1 MRTTVNAMYREASA
15 GIESAQQRLAE
26 FQRQVSTGKR
36 IEKPSDDPSAVASA
50 IGEHAEIANVEQY
63 SRSATSVGSRLTVV
77 DTVLS
82 DIIEKLSAA
91 STSVMSAR
99 GTNQTPVEREAAAK
113 TLEGIRETLFENF
126 NTSFQ
131 GTYVFGGAETST
143 PPFVKD
149 ASGTVQPYAGST
161 AEVRVDIDRNRSVRV
176 SMDGGTLVQTGS
188 ADDLFAVMDDAIA
201 AARSGDNAV
210 LGDAMTKLDAVMRR
224 VTTAQSHV
232 GADMNTVDDQ
242 KLRLGQMKLAAT
254 TRLDKTEAAN
264 LAEAITNMT
273 QAQNA
278 YEAALGAVSK
288 VTSVSLMDYLR

>member
-1 MRTTVNAMYREASA
+1 MYREASA
-15 GIESAQQRLAE
+15 GIESSQQRLAE

-36 IEKPSDDPSAVASA
+36 IEKPSDDPSAAASA
-50 IGEHAEIANVEQY
+50 IAEHAEIANVEQY

-82 DIIEKLSAA
+82 DIIEKITAA

-113 TLEGIRETLFENF
+113 TLEGIRETLFENL

-149 ASGTVQPYAGST
+149 ASGVVQPYAGST

-176 SMDGGTLVQTGS
+176 SMDGSTLVQTGS

-210 LGDAMTKLDAVMRR
+210 LGDVMGKLDTVMRR

-254 TRLDKTEAAN
+254 KRLDKTEAAN
-264 LAEAITNMT
+264 LAEAITGMT

>member
-1 MRTTVNAMYREASA
+1 MT
-15 GIESAQQRLAE
+15 QR
-26 FQRQVSTGKR
+26 
-36 IEKPSDDPSAVASA
+36 
-50 IGEHAEIANVEQY
+50 
-63 SRSATSVGSRLTVV
+63 
-77 DTVLS
+77 
-82 DIIEKLSAA
+82 
-91 STSVMSAR
+91 
-99 GTNQTPVEREAAAK
+99 
-113 TLEGIRETLFENF
+113 
-126 NTSFQ
+126 
-131 GTYVFGGAETST
+131 
-143 PPFVKD
+143 
-149 ASGTVQPYAGST
+149 AGST

-176 SMDGGTLVQTGS
+176 SMDGSTLVQTGS

-210 LGDAMTKLDAVMRR
+210 LGDVMGKLDTVMRR

-254 TRLDKTEAAN
+254 KRLDKTEAAN
-264 LAEAITNMT
+264 LAEAITGMT